1 LTGEGLEILTNAQTR
16 ALDKAAAGRG
26 VEVLTLVRRA
36 GAAVAG
42 AVAERFARRAVLVL
56 CGPGLNGA
64 DGYVAAAGLRD
75 LGWPVRVAA
84 PGVPAAPD
92 AQRAREIWGG
102 PVEELA
108 RIDDQALNG
117 VELVID
123 ALYGAG
129 LTRPL
134 DTVSTTLLQACEVRR
149 LPIVAIDLPS
159 GLGGDAAKPA
169 AYAPH
174 AALTVTFHR
183 KKPAHVLSPARVWC
197 GPVVVADI
205 GLTPDPAQPA
215 QPAKLWENGPGLWLD
230 RFPWPAEDAHKQNR
244 GRFGVVSGDQSHS
257 GAARMA
263 ARAGL
268 RAGAGLVRVYCPLD
282 AVGVIAPGLE
292 AVMLEGFETDEELET
307 LAQQLDAALIGPAAG
322 VDEATV
328 ANLLALARTGAALVI
343 DADALTVFRDD
354 PKALFAVLDRDDV
367 LTPHAGEFER
377 VFPGLLAKSAD
388 RIAAVRAAAA
398 EACAVVVLKGPD
410 TAIAAPDGRCAVNT
424 AASRWLATAGS
435 GDVLA
440 GIIGGLLAQ
449 GMDSFEAACA
459 GVWLHGSASL
469 RAGPGLIAE
478 DLPELLVPVLGELWT
493 RSGKA

>member
-1 LTGEGLEILTNAQTR
+1 MTSEPLEILSNAQMR
-16 ALDKAAAGRG
+16 ALDRSAAARG
-26 VEVLTLVRRA
+26 VEVATLVRRA
-36 GAAVAG
+36 GAAVART
-42 AVAERFARRAVLVL
+42 VAERFAPGSVLVL

-64 DGYVAAAGLRD
+64 DGLVAAAALRD
-75 LGWPVRVAA
+75 LGWSVRVAA
-84 PGVPAAPD
+84 PEASATPD
-92 AQRAREIWGG
+92 AERAREIWGDE
-102 PVEELA
+102 VEDLA
-108 RIDDQALNG
+108 SPADRLLDGADLI
-117 VELVID
+117 VD

-129 LTRPL
+129 LARPL
-134 DTVSTTLLQACEVRR
+134 DAVSTDLLQACEARR
-149 LPIVAIDLPS
+149 LPIVAVDLPS
-159 GLGGDAAKPA
+159 GLGGDLARPA

-183 KKPAHVLSPARVWC
+183 KKPAHVLCPARTWC

-205 GLTPDPAQPA
+205 GLPTDAA
-215 QPAKLWENGPGLWLD
+215 QPAKLWENGPDLWLD
-230 RFPWPAEDAHKQNR
+230 RFPWPAEDAHKHNR
-244 GRFGVVSGDQSHS
+244 GRFGVVSGDQSHT

-263 ARAGL
+263 ARAAL
-268 RAGAGLVRVYCPLD
+268 RAGAGLVRVYSPLD
-282 AVGVIAPGLE
+282 ALGVTAPGLE

-367 LTPHAGEFER
+367 LTPHVGEFER

-388 RIAAVRAAAA
+388 RIVAVREAAAR
-398 EACAVVVLKGPD
+398 ACAVVVLKGPD
-410 TAIAAPDGRCAVNT
+410 TAIAAPDGRCAINT

-478 DLPELLVPVLGELWT
+478 DLPDLLVPVLGELWAQ
-493 RSGKA
+493 SGRA